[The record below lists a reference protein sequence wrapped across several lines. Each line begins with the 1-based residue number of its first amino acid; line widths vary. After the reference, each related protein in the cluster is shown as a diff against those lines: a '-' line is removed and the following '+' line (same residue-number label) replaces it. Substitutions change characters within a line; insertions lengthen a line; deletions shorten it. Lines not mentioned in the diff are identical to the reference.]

1 MAQGDYQFLKG
12 LKPQEIIT
20 EVKIFQGGKNSKTL
34 AYANITILD
43 IFVVKN
49 LRIVKGNKGVFIG
62 MPSLK
67 RNDGQYR
74 DIFFPIRQEARDLI
88 TDVLISAYENETGE
102 KLTKE
107 DYPPQYN

>member
-1 MAQGDYQFLKG
+1 MTSDVFQFPKD
-12 LKPQEIIT
+12 LKPEEIIT
-20 EVKIFQGGKNSKTL
+20 EVKIFKGGKNSKTL

-74 DIFFPIRQEARDLI
+74 DIFFPIRQEARDLV
-88 TDVLISAYENETGE
+88 TDLLIEAYEVETGE
-102 KLTKE
+102 KITKDE
-107 DYPPQYN
+107 SI